1 MPSPA
6 SLRPRPFSWLLL
18 PARSLTRHSSC
29 ARRLLAC
36 RPCRS
41 PWRPF
46 PCRRPAAA
54 LPSCSPGTCLCF
66 YIVRT
71 CIVGGG
77 RKRRA
82 SHPPAPALSPP
93 CCAPVLLLPIGRRWF
108 ALPPPPTR
116 HPPHSTYLFTRGV
129 FELVNR
135 CSPAPLPWASSA
147 ASRGHAP
154 GGGGAPPTLTPLA
167 PPPGT
172 WQRASPAAP
181 LPLSPSPLS
190 HLSHA
195 QVALGAFSLEYKTM
209 PSSRRRLPWAP
220 SARLPLSS
228 SCLSPHSP
236 ASAGGPMRPHA
247 RHRRM
252 PLTWCSVGCLVA
264 PGLPRPAR
272 PMLSAIMGY
281 MFTCSQHHR
290 LAPPLCSTPL
300 PRAGS
305 LCPRPQRHLGF
316 ARI

>member
-1 MPSPA
+1 M
-6 SLRPRPFSWLLL
+6 
-18 PARSLTRHSSC
+18 
-29 ARRLLAC
+29 
-36 RPCRS
+36 
-41 PWRPF
+41 
-46 PCRRPAAA
+46 
-54 LPSCSPGTCLCF
+54 
-66 YIVRT
+66 
-71 CIVGGG
+71 
-77 RKRRA
+77 
-82 SHPPAPALSPP
+82 
-93 CCAPVLLLPIGRRWF
+93 
-108 ALPPPPTR
+108 
-116 HPPHSTYLFTRGV
+116 
-129 FELVNR
+129 NR

-305 LCPRPQRHLGF
+305 LCPGIVFNGLKRQHGEWVKGYGRCMCMSRSGRR
-316 ARI
+316 AGASEGAEGR

>member
-1 MPSPA
+1 M
-6 SLRPRPFSWLLL
+6 
-18 PARSLTRHSSC
+18 
-29 ARRLLAC
+29 
-36 RPCRS
+36 
-41 PWRPF
+41 
-46 PCRRPAAA
+46 
-54 LPSCSPGTCLCF
+54 
-66 YIVRT
+66 
-71 CIVGGG
+71 GG
-77 RKRRA
+77 R
-82 SHPPAPALSPP
+82 PPLS
-93 CCAPVLLLPIGRRWF
+93 R
-108 ALPPPPTR
+108 
-116 HPPHSTYLFTRGV
+116 
-129 FELVNR
+129 
-135 CSPAPLPWASSA
+135 PW
-147 ASRGHAP
+147 
-154 GGGGAPPTLTPLA
+154 L

-316 ARI
+316 ARIWTAAKNKNLEERRGSWSCKNSYGITNLQRDTLSPPLPPPPPLLPPPSAPLRDHPFPLRAPLARLRGLPGSVSGEGVGEGIVCEYVYTKNRMIKKP

>member
-1 MPSPA
+1 M
-6 SLRPRPFSWLLL
+6 
-18 PARSLTRHSSC
+18 
-29 ARRLLAC
+29 
-36 RPCRS
+36 
-41 PWRPF
+41 
-46 PCRRPAAA
+46 
-54 LPSCSPGTCLCF
+54 
-66 YIVRT
+66 
-71 CIVGGG
+71 
-77 RKRRA
+77 
-82 SHPPAPALSPP
+82 
-93 CCAPVLLLPIGRRWF
+93 
-108 ALPPPPTR
+108 
-116 HPPHSTYLFTRGV
+116 
-129 FELVNR
+129 VNR
-135 CSPAPLPWASSA
+135 CSPAPLLRVSSA

-154 GGGGAPPTLTPLA
+154 GGGGASPTLTPLA
-167 PPPGT
+167 PPPG
-172 WQRASPAAP
+172 RGSAP
-181 LPLSPSPLS
+181 LLLPLSPSRPPLFLTC
-190 HLSHA
+190 HTRRWRLC
-195 QVALGAFSLEYKTM
+195 AFSLEYKTM

-316 ARI
+316 ARICAAAKNKN